1 MLSKH
6 WICKERDARWLVTI
20 TDDVKRTSVPGGW
33 HCHCWG
39 CGPLAHAQKARAS
52 AAFCDPPPRR
62 RRRRARRSRSGQP
75 AKSEAQLTNSSCL
88 SHARSNKSTSRNW
101 KRNKQRWARKNDEKF
116 QTFHIVCTN
125 NWNKMKKSKI
135 RYLEVNNFLSILE
148 KISSEALG
156 KELSYGENI
165 SLNRKIRKSERLLDV
180 L

>member
-75 AKSEAQLTNSSCL
+75 ATSEAQLTNSSCL

-101 KRNKQRWARKNDEKF
+101 KRNKQRWARKNDEHPPPCLTLPTWDQNLHWKLGWLMPSF
-116 QTFHIVCTN
+116 G
-125 NWNKMKKSKI
+125 
-135 RYLEVNNFLSILE
+135 SIL
-148 KISSEALG
+148 AV
-156 KELSYGENI
+156 
-165 SLNRKIRKSERLLDV
+165 RLKKYFF
-180 L
+180 